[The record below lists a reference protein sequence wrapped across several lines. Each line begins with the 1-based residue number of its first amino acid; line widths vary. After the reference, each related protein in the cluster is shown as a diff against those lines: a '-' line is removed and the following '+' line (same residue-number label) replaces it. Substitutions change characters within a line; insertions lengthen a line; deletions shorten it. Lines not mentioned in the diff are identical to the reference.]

1 MGHSN
6 VWPPYICLVKVKRPH
21 RWTRFERVF
30 QNCTNLWRFQPIM
43 KHPFTKNLL
52 KITDLFQRKR
62 YERKTRRW
70 KQSSSQGWVSS
81 ILMLLVLEHHK
92 IIFKYQFL
100 IFQIMVNA
108 ALWQIN
114 AVHRLKFQ
122 NDFSSTFLVL
132 LSPFSSI
139 SPPFWPFHGLA
150 SLLFD
155 IQKVRNSLTD
165 YLYHSC
171 INIGCTRACWSPI
184 VDGGNNQ
191 GDHYWWHHWKCTN

>member
-1 MGHSN
+1 
-6 VWPPYICLVKVKRPH
+6 
-21 RWTRFERVF
+21 
-30 QNCTNLWRFQPIM
+30 M
-43 KHPFTKNLL
+43 KHHFENLFIKNFLI
-52 KITDLFQRKR
+52 KPVFQRKR

-81 ILMLLVLEHHK
+81 ILMLLEMEHHK
-92 IIFKYQFL
+92 IIFKCQIF

-155 IQKVRNSLTD
+155 ILKVRNSLTD
-165 YLYHSC
+165 YLYHSF
-171 INIGCTRACWSPI
+171 INNGCTWALGCTLMSHPCKENRTKIRATT
-184 VDGGNNQ
+184 VDEN
-191 GDHYWWHHWKCTN
+191 WKVYKLDSLLSIRFIILRA

>member
-1 MGHSN
+1 MAN
-6 VWPPYICLVKVKRPH
+6 EI
-21 RWTRFERVF
+21 
-30 QNCTNLWRFQPIM
+30 
-43 KHPFTKNLL
+43 PFWKLFLPKTQFNRY
-52 KITDLFQRKR
+52 FQRKR

-70 KQSSSQGWVSS
+70 KQSSAQGWVSS
-81 ILMLLVLEHHK
+81 ILMQHWNTIK
-92 IIFKYQFL
+92 IYSNDDF

-132 LSPFSSI
+132 LLSPFSSI

-155 IQKVRNSLTD
+155 IVKVRNSLTD
-165 YLYHSC
+165 YLYYSWYPSIILALWCAWVLWGIRVNHSC
-171 INIGCTRACWSPI
+171 CYPVARVALLCVIPVCVLHSHLCQN
-184 VDGGNNQ
+184 
-191 GDHYWWHHWKCTN
+191 YWWFLAEKCTN